1 MFCDSCEVPA
11 SYPGNWVENKACVL
25 KPEDVRSG
33 ESPGNTVNILVVIN
47 RLKGKPFLG
56 GSSEAILKKK
66 KKERQTDGPLLE
78 SLCGV
83 LRHDFEIL
91 S

>member
-1 MFCDSCEVPA
+1 M
-11 SYPGNWVENKACVL
+11 L
-25 KPEDVRSG
+25 KPDDVRSG

-47 RLKGKPFLG
+47 WLKGKPLLVS
-56 GSSEAILKKK
+56 SSEAILKGKK
-66 KKERQTDGPLLE
+66 KRKKRERKKARKTGPFE

-83 LRHDFEIL
+83 FSQNLEIW

>member
-1 MFCDSCEVPA
+1 M
-11 SYPGNWVENKACVL
+11 L

-47 RLKGKPFLG
+47 RLKGKPLLG

-66 KKERQTDGPLLE
+66 KKKRKTDRWPPFRKPLWGLE
-78 SLCGV
+78 A
-83 LRHDFEIL
+83 
-91 S
+91 

>member
-11 SYPGNWVENKACVL
+11 SYPGNWVENKACML
-25 KPEDVRSG
+25 KPDNVRSG

-47 RLKGKPFLG
+47 RLKGKLLLG
-56 GSSEAILKKK
+56 RSFEAINPEFFLKNL
-66 KKERQTDGPLLE
+66 RLE
-78 SLCGV
+78 SIYGV
-83 LRHDFEIL
+83 LRHDFENF